1 MRGSKKDF
9 IDIYFLLERYSLA
22 ELLSLT
28 KKKYAASDYSQTHI
42 LKSLIYF
49 VDAEDQ
55 PMPRMHKQAQ
65 WQEITEKL
73 ILAVKSIPLTE

>member
-9 IDIYFLLERYSLA
+9 IDIYFLLKRYSLA

-55 PMPRMHKQAQ
+55 PMPRMHKQVH
-65 WQEITEKL
+65 WQEVKEKL
-73 ILAVKSIPLTE
+73 ILAVKSIPLI